1 MMAFPMKPL
10 FITIVAPI
18 AAIFSFRMLGLFM
31 LIPVFT
37 LYANHLEGATPTRI
51 GIALGS
57 YGLSQGILQIPFGLL
72 SDKFGRKPILTIGLI
87 LFAIGSFLGAITHSI
102 NGMIIA
108 RTIQGTGAIG
118 SVLIALL
125 ADLTTDKQRTL
136 SMAVIGASIGL
147 SFGIAFIISPFI
159 AAFSGLSGIFYFTV
173 FLVLLALILLHLV
186 IPTPTKTTTQLHT
199 EPTLK
204 RLKRI
209 IMTRDLIPLNLGI
222 FCLHFI
228 LTSMFYIIPMQLQR
242 FIQEGFVS
250 ISWHFYLPILILSF
264 LIMIPII
271 YIAEKKQYGQF
282 IFLASIAVMFFCQL
296 GLLFGVFSWLIFSTL
311 IFLYFVA
318 FNILEAS
325 LPSMISK
332 RANPIS
338 KGAAMG
344 VYSSSQFLGIFAG
357 GSTAGVLYQLA
368 GTIGIFT
375 MNTSLAFIWLLIT
388 WYMFKTCAT
397 NCPAANDSV

>member
-1 MMAFPMKPL
+1 MMAFTMKPL
-10 FITIVAPI
+10 FLNIVAPI

-37 LYANHLEGATPTRI
+37 LYATHLDGATPTRI

-72 SDKFGRKPILTIGLI
+72 SDKLGRKPVLTLGLI
-87 LFAIGSFLGAITHSI
+87 LFAIGSLLGAITHSI

-118 SVLIALL
+118 SVLMALL

-159 AAFSGLSGIFYFTV
+159 AAFSGLPGIFYFTV

-186 IPTPTKTTTQLHT
+186 IPTPTKTHLPLHT
-199 EPTLK
+199 ESTLK
-204 RLKRI
+204 RLKHVVI
-209 IMTRDLIPLNLGI
+209 NPELIPLNLGI

-228 LTSMFYIIPMQLQR
+228 LTSMFYIVPMQLQT
-242 FIQEGFVS
+242 FIQQGAISV
-250 ISWHFYLPILILSF
+250 SWHFYLPILLLSF
-264 LIMIPII
+264 LIMVPII
-271 YIAEKKQYGQF
+271 YIAEKKQYAQSA
-282 IFLASIAVMFFCQL
+282 FLASIVTMLFCQF
-296 GLLFGVFSWLIFSTL
+296 GLLFGTFSWIFFSIL
-311 IFLYFVA
+311 IFLYFIA
-318 FNILEAS
+318 FNILEAL

-332 RANPIS
+332 RANPNN

-344 VYSSSQFLGIFAG
+344 IYSSSQFLGIFAG
-357 GSTAGVLYQLA
+357 GSTAGVLYQL
-368 GTIGIFT
+368 GGHIGIFT
-375 MNTSLAFIWLLIT
+375 INTCMALLWLLMT
-388 WYMFKTCAT
+388 WRMFKTYAA
-397 NCPAANDSV
+397 NCPQANDSL